1 MSFLVEILVTRK
13 KGIDN
18 PEARAIEEAINSMG
32 YNVAQLSLGKYFLY
46 VSDQKS
52 KKDAEREAKELSD
65 KVLSNFHLETFQV
78 VSVAEYNP
86 KTSKSLLKN

>member
-32 YNVAQLSLGKYFLY
+32 YNVAQLSLGKYFRY

-52 KKDAEREAKELSD
+52 GEGI
-65 KVLSNFHLETFQV
+65 NQQI
-78 VSVAEYNP
+78 
-86 KTSKSLLKN
+86 